1 MISRQTYRG
10 VLDTGISASSIEVSK
25 LGRKSIL
32 VELSGEFDARDLDD
46 LRRSL
51 DYVTRSGRL
60 GCVDLSG
67 VTFLDL
73 LCARELAGRS
83 SPRGRLVIRN
93 PSRQARLSLEACV
106 LGARN
111 FWGVVGDGTR
121 EELDTIREIR
131 RGARSGRWTEVLTAE
146 PVGVTL
152 ITSSDPEVPCSGR
165 QARDNL
171 SDRR

>member
-1 MISRQTYRG
+1 MISRQKYRG

-25 LGRKSIL
+25 LDRKSIL

-83 SPRGRLVIRN
+83 SPRGRLAIRN

-106 LGARN
+106 LGVRD
-111 FWGVVGDGTR
+111 FHGVAGDGNR
-121 EELDTIREIR
+121 EELDAVRVAGR
-131 RGARSGRWTEVLTAE
+131 RR
-146 PVGVTL
+146 VG
-152 ITSSDPEVPCSGR
+152 S
-165 QARDNL
+165 
-171 SDRR
+171 

>member
-60 GCVDLSG
+60 GCVDLSR

-83 SPRGRLVIRN
+83 SPRGRLAIRN

-106 LGARN
+106 LGARD
-111 FWGVVGDGTR
+111 FQGVAGGGTR
-121 EELDTIREIR
+121 EEIDTIREI
-131 RGARSGRWTEVLTAE
+131 RGARSGRWTEVLTSE